1 VRISLWLKLMGILA
15 VIVAAG
21 TIVTFVMI
29 NRATTTQFR
38 RFVLTGDIIQAEN
51 LSLLLADY
59 YARQGSWQGVETF
72 LSGSPLQ
79 TQMMRSMMSGDTGYG
94 MMGDGMMGN
103 QMGRGMMG
111 DNPMQQDEMV
121 HDMVNM
127 VADRAILVD
136 ARGVIVADS
145 HNSQVGQPY
154 PDAQLAAGVP
164 VTSDGQQI
172 GTVLVGSMIEPILNP
187 LSQDF
192 LRSVNLAV
200 LASAITVGI
209 LALALGSFFF
219 FHITTPVRDLTRAA
233 EAVAGGD
240 LTRRVTVRSQDELS
254 RLAQAFNSMTGA
266 MKHNETLRRQMVAD
280 IAHELRNPLGL
291 IQGSLEAMLDGIYEL
306 NEENVASV
314 HEETLVLTR
323 LVKDLRDLAQAEA
336 GQLHLEREE
345 LDINDLI
352 SRAAELFRA
361 EAAERQVA
369 LITDLS
375 PDLPPLHGDGQ
386 RLNQVL
392 VNLLSNAL
400 RYTPPEGQVTVS
412 ARLTSDETEIG
423 VQAQRQ
429 AAPSPPVCLISVAD
443 TGQGIPPEDLPYVFE
458 RFYRADKSRARGSGG
473 SGLGLAIARQIV
485 AAHGGRIWVESQAGA
500 GSTFSFALP
509 TGLN

>member
-1 VRISLWLKLMGILA
+1 WLKLMGILA
-15 VIVAAG
+15 VIVASG

-59 YARQGSWQGVETF
+59 YARQGNWQGVETF

-79 TQMMRSMMSGDTGYG
+79 TQMMRSMMSGDMGRG

-121 HDMVNM
+121 HDMLNM
-127 VADRAILVD
+127 VADRAILID

-154 PDAQLAAGVP
+154 PDARLAAGVP
-164 VTSDGQQI
+164 VISDGQQI
-172 GTVLVGSMIEPILNP
+172 GTVLVGSMIEPLLNP

-219 FHITTPVRDLTRAA
+219 FHITAPVRDLTQAA

-240 LTRRVTVRSQDELS
+240 LTRRVTVRSQDELG

-266 MKHNETLRRQMVAD
+266 MKRNETLRRQMVAD
-280 IAHELRNPLGL
+280 IAHELRNPLSL
-291 IQGSLEAMLDGIYEL
+291 IQGSLEAMLDGIYTL

-345 LDINDLI
+345 L
-352 SRAAELFRA
+352 
-361 EAAERQVA
+361 
-369 LITDLS
+369 
-375 PDLPPLHGDGQ
+375 
-386 RLNQVL
+386 
-392 VNLLSNAL
+392 
-400 RYTPPEGQVTVS
+400 
-412 ARLTSDETEIG
+412 
-423 VQAQRQ
+423 
-429 AAPSPPVCLISVAD
+429 
-443 TGQGIPPEDLPYVFE
+443 
-458 RFYRADKSRARGSGG
+458 
-473 SGLGLAIARQIV
+473 
-485 AAHGGRIWVESQAGA
+485 
-500 GSTFSFALP
+500 
-509 TGLN
+509 